1 MTEVGAI
8 FQRIEKFIK
17 TDSKNEFMTTI
28 FNHITSIDKNGN
40 GHNDSY
46 ELLSTFLKNIIQEID
61 ALATEIQKNDGVLIS
76 VKHQKV
82 LRTCFQIISS
92 FGIASCLIPGLG
104 ISFSK
109 RCASAQSLPPIL
121 LSDEQKYKILVL
133 CTDFLHRSYNV
144 PVLKNIIVT
153 FHLIDYLAAL
163 IQLAFA
169 PLKKPGAYPNF
180 TMTQEMYD
188 TLNTDRQKYIQ
199 VYEYLVSN
207 CFQPTLM
214 KELLVLQ
221 NVADQKSPLFVK
233 RVIAKEMSRRLTVS
247 GGLLSL
253 IRCFIDSQ
261 DMDTGLEW
269 KKVEMICKIV
279 STKHGNQNESDYLTN
294 ITAQLKQIFT
304 INNTKYLVTAVSCL
318 MTLYERYNNAEQVKN
333 LVNDV
338 FKSLNYDILL
348 AKSHLPGTII
358 LTSQEVEH
366 SIQILYVCTCISQ
379 VHIPPEFVTSNLY
392 LLFLLRIKCTN
403 SEMKVKISNII
414 SKALELVDKTKMC
427 DLITELLFGQTKS
440 KEADVLIEEYE
451 AGLTVKYVNFHVD
464 YPVDESL
471 VHFVEFFNAT
481 ENSSLISNLFEACLQ
496 IFADINNMRLVNKTE
511 TLLSLDDEPVLL
523 SSNDEKYARM
533 LTILSE
539 ISTSQKVIKIL
550 QENPLIVI
558 NFVEAILVKSIN
570 ITNDECKT
578 IALVLLNT
586 ILSNTSKIRDLK
598 EKLYTFLPKLE
609 KMASNDSEYIKILC
623 KESMSL
629 ILSEYPKA
637 KDSPFEEALSNI
649 SDNLLPV
656 RAHGI
661 MELGKLIDKSDPET
675 ISKRHYVFCL
685 LQEQLKDPDSYIYL
699 SAINCIASLAEH
711 CTCDVLGVLCKE
723 YLDISTELNNIESKE
738 NRNRAAELRMKIGDV
753 IVKVTK
759 RLGEMAVLHK
769 NVLLNTVLCACR
781 DDDPLIRTSALSNL
795 AEIALV
801 LNYKMG
807 SIIYEVLLCIW
818 TIIETDKAIECRR
831 AAVMVISSL
840 IKGLGKETLLELKEN
855 LLPIYRTLNKLYKDS
870 NEDNVVRLHAQLA
883 LEELND
889 IVKQF
894 LFSELPIEK
903 EFSMLREPSYII
915 FQ

>member
-8 FQRIEKFIK
+8 FQRLEKLIK
-17 TDSKNEFMTTI
+17 TDSNNEFMTSV
-28 FNHITSIDKNGN
+28 FKHITSIDKKGN
-40 GHNDSY
+40 GRNDCY

-61 ALATEIQKNDGVLIS
+61 TLATEIEKNYGVLIS

-82 LRTCFQIISS
+82 LRTCYQIISS

-109 RCASAQSLPPIL
+109 RCAAAQSLPPIL

-169 PLKKPGAYPNF
+169 PLKKPGAYPDF

-188 TLNTDRQKYIQ
+188 TLNTDRQKYVQ

-253 IRCFIDSQ
+253 IRCFIDGQ

-279 STKHGNQNESDYLTN
+279 STKHGNQNESDYLVN

-304 INNTKYLVTAVSCL
+304 INNTKYLATAVSCL
-318 MTLYERYNNAEQVKN
+318 MTLYERYNNAEQVKD
-333 LVNDV
+333 LVNDILR
-338 FKSLNYDILL
+338 SLNYDILL
-348 AKSHLPGTII
+348 EKSHLPGTII
-358 LTSQEVEH
+358 LTPQEIEH
-366 SIQILYVCTCISQ
+366 SIQILYVCTYITQ
-379 VHIPPEFVTSNLY
+379 VHIPPEFVTSNLH

-403 SEMKVKISNII
+403 NEMKVKISSII

-427 DLITELLFGQTKS
+427 DLIKELLFGQTKS

-451 AGLTVKYVNFHVD
+451 AGLTVKYVNSHVD
-464 YPVDESL
+464 YPVDDSL
-471 VHFVEFFNAT
+471 VNFVEFFNAA
-481 ENSSLISNLFEACLQ
+481 ENSALISNLFEACLQ
-496 IFADINNMRLVNKTE
+496 IFVNVNSMRLVNNTE

-539 ISTSQKVIKIL
+539 ISTSQKVVKIL

-558 NFVEAILVKSIN
+558 NFVEAILLKSIDS
-570 ITNDECKT
+570 TNDECKT
-578 IALVLLNT
+578 IALVLLNI
-586 ILSNTSKIRDLK
+586 ILSNTDNMRNLK
-598 EKLYTFLPKLE
+598 DKLHTFLPKFE
-609 KMASNDSEYIKILC
+609 MMASNDTEYIKILC

-637 KDSPFEEALSNI
+637 KDSPFEKALSNI
-649 SDNLLPV
+649 SDNLLPL

-661 MELGKLIDKSDPET
+661 MELGKLIEKADPET

-699 SAINCIASLAEH
+699 SAINCIASLASH
-711 CTCDVLGVLCKE
+711 CTSDILGVLCKE
-723 YLDISTELNNIESKE
+723 YLDISTEPESKE
-738 NRNRAAELRMKIGDV
+738 NRNRAAELRVKIGDV

-769 NVLLNTVLCACR
+769 SILLNTILCACR

-840 IKGLGKETLLELKEN
+840 IKGLGKETLIELKEN
-855 LLPIYRTLNKLYKDS
+855 LLPIYRTLNKLYKYS

-903 EFSMLREPSYII
+903 EFSMLTEPSVII
-915 FQ
+915 FK